1 MSKETF
7 LVRDFVKSNVRW
19 NLCYTIDLCWSIIS
33 WQELLLRDYRNKVE
47 EEEKDVEKP
56 ADEDD
61 VAAVRSTLI
70 MRTWRIL
77 TLRFQI
83 FFVSIF
89 NYLFFRYLKMLIHTL
104 QYITRTEKKKNSN
117 WHKWWRENVSGN
129 QRRLGFRVVYCH
141 VQLSGI
147 DIYIKLQE
155 RTEEKRLQSL
165 TFLCKNNRKW
175 KVINWNYY

>member
-1 MSKETF
+1 MKSLLHYWLMLINYIVTGTTSKRLSKQGGGRGERRREGRGRGWCCSGKKHFDHAHLTNF
-7 LVRDFVKSNVRW
+7 N
-19 NLCYTIDLCWSIIS
+19 TQIS
-33 WQELLLRDYRNKVE
+33 D
-47 EEEKDVEKP
+47 
-56 ADEDD
+56 
-61 VAAVRSTLI
+61 
-70 MRTWRIL
+70 
-77 TLRFQI
+77 

-89 NYLFFRYLKMLIHTL
+89 NYLFFPYLKMLIHTL